1 MSLVSAIIALGALIF
16 VHELGHFLVAKLAGV
31 GVETFS
37 LGFGP
42 RLVGIKRGETDYRIS
57 AIPLGGF
64 VRMVGEHPGDEVSP
78 EDLPRSFSHKPLG
91 WRVAIVAAGPAANV
105 LLALLIY
112 YFVLV
117 TWGIPNLTTMVGDVL
132 PDQPAKQAGMQKGDL
147 VRAINGKPVVYWTD
161 MVAAIQQN
169 QTRPMHMVLERAG
182 QAVEVSINPREVVVK
197 DIFNEEHRVFRIG
210 IRASHQMVVREV
222 GFLEA
227 VDWALRKTYLA
238 GELIAVSV
246 IKLVQRKVSMDN
258 LGGPILIAQ
267 AASEAASQGLP
278 PLLDLTALISV
289 NLAVLNLLPIPA
301 LDGGHLFFFLLEAI
315 RRKPVSRSTRD
326 KAQQVGMALLLLLML
341 VIFYNDI
348 ARIVAGGSQ

>member
-1 MSLVSAIIALGALIF
+1 
-16 VHELGHFLVAKLAGV
+16 
-31 GVETFS
+31 
-37 LGFGP
+37 
-42 RLVGIKRGETDYRIS
+42 
-57 AIPLGGF
+57 
-64 VRMVGEHPGDEVSP
+64 
-78 EDLPRSFSHKPLG
+78 
-91 WRVAIVAAGPAANV
+91 
-105 LLALLIY
+105 
-112 YFVLV
+112 
-117 TWGIPNLTTMVGDVL
+117 
-132 PDQPAKQAGMQKGDL
+132 
-147 VRAINGKPVVYWTD
+147 
-161 MVAAIQQN
+161 
-169 QTRPMHMVLERAG
+169 
-182 QAVEVSINPREVVVK
+182 
-197 DIFNEEHRVFRIG
+197 
-210 IRASHQMVVREV
+210 MVVREV